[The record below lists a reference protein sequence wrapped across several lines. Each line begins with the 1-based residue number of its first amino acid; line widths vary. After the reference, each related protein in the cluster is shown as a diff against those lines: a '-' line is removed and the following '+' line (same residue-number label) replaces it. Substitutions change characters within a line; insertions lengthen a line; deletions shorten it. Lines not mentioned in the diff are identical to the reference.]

1 MTTETH
7 TAHTLRTTR
16 TSRGIR
22 RPLHAL
28 ALACAICCLGISV
41 EAAGDE
47 NINIGVRGLG
57 DNGNGTSFVA
67 QSKYIVNESQR
78 RIHFKIRKGLPDTD
92 YTFCVS
98 TDNCTFKM
106 VLTTSAHGRVKVRL
120 SSNKGNLPPDLP
132 DIQKGDTL
140 FVNGQEIG
148 TYQQR

>member
-7 TAHTLRTTR
+7 TAHALRTTR
-16 TSRGIR
+16 TGRGIR
-22 RPLHAL
+22 RPLYAL
-28 ALACAICCLGISV
+28 ALAGAICCLGISV

-67 QSKYIVNESQR
+67 QSKYIVNESQT
-78 RIHFKIRKGLPDTD
+78 RIHFRIRKGLPETD

-98 TDNCTFKM
+98 TDNCTFKI
-106 VLTTSAHGRVKVRL
+106 VLTTSPHGRVKVKLNSR
-120 SSNKGNLPPDLP
+120 KGTLPPDLP
-132 DIQKGDTL
+132 DIREGDTL
-140 FVNGQEIG
+140 YVNGQEIG